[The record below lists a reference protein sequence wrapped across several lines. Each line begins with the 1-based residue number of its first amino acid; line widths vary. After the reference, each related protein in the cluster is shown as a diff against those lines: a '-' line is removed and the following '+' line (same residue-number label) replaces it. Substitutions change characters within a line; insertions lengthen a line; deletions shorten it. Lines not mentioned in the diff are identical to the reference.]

1 MGILTT
7 KIKMELTNKVEQK
20 HNIKES
26 VFLPRSP
33 EIWENTLQ
41 WQPNPDQWQQFQ
53 NLYEQILEGNNRLNL
68 TRITEPLDF
77 VEKHL
82 WDSLAGILL
91 AEDLNQ
97 KESYQVI
104 DIGTGAGFPG
114 LPVAIAFPEWQI
126 TLLDSTRKKIQF
138 LDELLE
144 HLSLSNAKTL
154 LGRSE
159 AIGQDKQYRTFY
171 DLALIRAVGEPS
183 VCAEYA
189 LPLLKI
195 GGLAVLYR
203 GHWNEE
209 DTAKLAQ
216 SILKLGGKI
225 EAIKTVKTPWT
236 EGTRHF
242 IYLRK
247 IDKTLA
253 YYPRAVGIPTQTPL

>member
-1 MGILTT
+1 MDIVPA
-7 KIKMELTNKVEQK
+7 KINMELTKKIEQK
-20 HNIKES
+20 QNMTES
-26 VFLPRSP
+26 LLLTRSP
-33 EIWENTLQ
+33 DIWESTLK

-53 NLYEQILEGNNRLNL
+53 HLYEQILEGNTRLNL

-91 AEDLNQ
+91 MDNPNPN
-97 KESYQVI
+97 ESYQVI

-114 LPVAIAFPEWQI
+114 IPVAIAFPEWTI

-144 HLSLSNAKTL
+144 NLSLSNSKTL
-154 LGRSE
+154 IGRSE
-159 AIGQDKQYRTFY
+159 AIGQDKQYRATY

-183 VCAEYA
+183 VCAEYS

-203 GHWNEE
+203 GHWSEE
-209 DTAKLAQ
+209 DTAKLTP
-216 SILKLGGKI
+216 SLLKLGGKI

-247 IDKTLA
+247 VDKTMA
-253 YYPRAVGIPTQTPL
+253 YYPRSVGIPSQTPL

>member
-1 MGILTT
+1 MGIPTL
-7 KIKMELTNKVEQK
+7 KIEMKLINKIEQK
-20 HNIKES
+20 QNMTAS
-26 VFLPRSP
+26 FLLPQIP

-41 WQPNPDQWQQFQ
+41 WQPNPDQWQQLQ

-91 AEDLNQ
+91 SEDLN
-97 KESYQVI
+97 KKKSYQVI

-154 LGRSE
+154 LRRSE
-159 AIGQDKQYRTFY
+159 AIGQDKQYRAIY

-195 GGLAVLYR
+195 DGLAVLYR

-209 DTAKLAQ
+209 DTAKLTQ
-216 SILKLGGKI
+216 GILKLGGKI

>member
-1 MGILTT
+1 MDTVTT
-7 KIKMELTNKVEQK
+7 KIKIELSKKIEQK
-20 HNIKES
+20 QNMTES
-26 VFLPRSP
+26 FPLLRSP
-33 EIWENTLQ
+33 DIWENTLQ
-41 WQPNPDQWQQFQ
+41 WQPSPEQWQQFQ
-53 NLYEQILEGNNRLNL
+53 NIYEQILEGNTRLNL

-82 WDSLAGILL
+82 WDSLAGIFL
-91 AEDLNQ
+91 ADDLN
-97 KESYQVI
+97 KNESYQVI

-114 LPVAIAFPEWQI
+114 IPVAIAFPEWTI

-138 LDELLE
+138 LNELLE
-144 HLSLSNAKTL
+144 NLSLSNSKTL

-159 AIGQDKQYRTFY
+159 AIGQDKQYRTIY

-203 GHWNEE
+203 GHWSEE
-209 DTAKLAQ
+209 DTAKLTP
-216 SILKLGGKI
+216 SLLKLGGKI

-247 IDKTLA
+247 VDKTMA
-253 YYPRAVGIPTQTPL
+253 YYPRSVGIPTQTPL

>member
-1 MGILTT
+1 MA
-7 KIKMELTNKVEQK
+7 
-20 HNIKES
+20 ES
-26 VFLPRSP
+26 LLLPQTP
-33 EIWENTLQ
+33 DIWESTLQ

-53 NLYEQILEGNNRLNL
+53 HLYGQILEGNTRLNL

-91 AEDLNQ
+91 MDNLNPN
-97 KESYQVI
+97 ESYQVI

-114 LPVAIAFPEWQI
+114 LPIAIAFLQWQI

-144 HLSLSNAKTL
+144 HLSLSNALTL

-159 AIGQDKQYRTFY
+159 AIGQDKQYRTIY

-203 GHWNEE
+203 GHWSEE
-209 DTAKLAQ
+209 DTTKLTQ

>member
-1 MGILTT
+1 
-7 KIKMELTNKVEQK
+7 MELTNKVEQK

-26 VFLPRSP
+26 AFLSQTSDV
-33 EIWENTLQ
+33 WENTLQ

-91 AEDLNQ
+91 SEDLN
-97 KESYQVI
+97 KKKSYQVI

-114 LPVAIAFPEWQI
+114 LPVAIAFPQWQI

-144 HLSLSNAKTL
+144 YLSLSNAKTL

-159 AIGQDKQYRTFY
+159 AIGQDKQYRTIY

-203 GHWNEE
+203 GHWSEE
-209 DTAKLAQ
+209 DTAKLTQ

>member
-1 MGILTT
+1 M
-7 KIKMELTNKVEQK
+7 
-20 HNIKES
+20 
-26 VFLPRSP
+26 
-33 EIWENTLQ
+33 
-41 WQPNPDQWQQFQ
+41 
-53 NLYEQILEGNNRLNL
+53 
-68 TRITEPLDF
+68 
-77 VEKHL
+77 
-82 WDSLAGILL
+82 
-91 AEDLNQ
+91 
-97 KESYQVI
+97 I

-114 LPVAIAFPEWQI
+114 LPVAIAFPQWQL

-144 HLSLSNAKTL
+144 HLSLSNALTL

-159 AIGQDKQYRTFY
+159 AIGQDKQYRAIY

-203 GHWNEE
+203 GHWSEE
-209 DTAKLAQ
+209 DTAKLTHG
-216 SILKLGGKI
+216 ILKLGGKI
-225 EAIKTVKTPWT
+225 EDIKTVKTPWT

-253 YYPRAVGIPTQTPL
+253 YYPRAVGIPTQTPV

>member
-1 MGILTT
+1 MDVIIT
-7 KIKMELTNKVEQK
+7 KIKMKLTKKIEQK
-20 HNIKES
+20 QNMTES
-26 VFLPRSP
+26 VQLPQTP
-33 EIWENTLQ
+33 EIWENTLK
-41 WQPNPDQWQQFQ
+41 WQPNPEQWQQFQ
-53 NLYEQILEGNNRLNL
+53 NLYEQILDGNTRLNL

-91 AEDLNQ
+91 ADNLNQ
-97 KESYQVI
+97 DESYQVI

-114 LPVAIAFPEWQI
+114 IPVAIAFPEWQI

-138 LDELLE
+138 LNELLE
-144 HLSLSNAKTL
+144 RLSLSNTKTL
-154 LGRSE
+154 VGRSE

-203 GHWNEE
+203 GHWSEE
-209 DTAKLAQ
+209 DTTKLAL

-247 IDKTLA
+247 IDKTMA
-253 YYPRAVGIPTQTPL
+253 YYPRSVGIPSQTPL

>member
-1 MGILTT
+1 
-7 KIKMELTNKVEQK
+7 MELTKRIEQRQ
-20 HNIKES
+20 NMTAS
-26 VFLPRSP
+26 VSLPQNLD
-33 EIWENTLQ
+33 IWENTLQ
-41 WQPNPDQWQQFQ
+41 WQPNSDEWQQFQ
-53 NLYEQILEGNNRLNL
+53 QLYEQILEGNHRLNL

-91 AEDLNQ
+91 TNNLNPD
-97 KESYQVI
+97 ESYQVI

-114 LPVAIAFPEWQI
+114 LPVAIAFPQWQL

-138 LDELLE
+138 LNELLE

-154 LGRSE
+154 VGRSE
-159 AIGQDKQYRTFY
+159 AIGQDKQYRAIY

-209 DTAKLAQ
+209 DTDKLTQ
-216 SILKLGGKI
+216 GILKLGGKI

>member
-1 MGILTT
+1 MGIRTI
-7 KIKMELTNKVEQK
+7 KIKMKLINKIEQK
-20 HNIKES
+20 HNMTAS
-26 VFLPRSP
+26 VSLPQTP
-33 EIWENTLQ
+33 DIWENTLR
-41 WQPNPDQWQQFQ
+41 WEPNSDQWQQFQ

-91 AEDLNQ
+91 ADNLN
-97 KESYQVI
+97 KDESYQVI

-114 LPVAIAFPEWQI
+114 LPVAIAFPEWQL

-144 HLSLSNAKTL
+144 HLSLSKVKTL

-159 AIGQDKQYRTFY
+159 AIGQDKQYRTIY

-189 LPLLKI
+189 LPFLKI

-203 GHWNEE
+203 GHWSEE
-209 DTAKLAQ
+209 DTTKLTQ